1 VPGIGV
7 GVEITIN
14 PLAPIVLTVQVI
26 IGGLL
31 MLLALRNSGGWANL
45 WYGHRPVTWF
55 VLAIIVPELAVILIA
70 VNAVVERRNSRKGT
84 WSRSRSLSAL
94 G

>member
-31 MLLALRNSGGWANL
+31 MLFALRNSGGWANR

-70 VNAVVERRNSRKGT
+70 VNAVVERRNSRKET
-84 WSRSRSLSAL
+84 QHTSR
-94 G
+94 